1 MPCFSLTESKNS
13 CHRSTFAR
21 AGLRSAITD
30 IKDGGTTMHCWVPQS
45 PNPSKRNLLLIHGLG
60 VNAMWQFVDL
70 LRHVTP
76 HFNVY
81 VPDLLFFG
89 ESFTTRPDRSES
101 FQAECVMRVMEAH
114 SVRRLSLLGLSYG
127 GFVGYSLAAK
137 YKEAVERVVICCAA
151 VCLEEKDIREGV
163 FPISDLDE
171 AASILVPQTPQ
182 KLRELIKYT
191 FFKPPPL
198 GLIPSCLLMDFIEAM
213 YTEHVKEQKEL
224 IMAVP
229 KNRKLSDLPKI
240 PQPTLILWGEHDQVF
255 PLEFAYKLK
264 RHLGEN
270 AELVVIKDAGHAIN
284 VQKPKEYYNHI
295 KSFLLDMQ
303 QPSANKHQQHS
314 KPLQSLT

>member
-198 GLIPSCLLMDFIEAM
+198 GLIPSCLLMDFIE
-213 YTEHVKEQKEL
+213 
-224 IMAVP
+224 
-229 KNRKLSDLPKI
+229 
-240 PQPTLILWGEHDQVF
+240 PTLILWGEHDQVF